1 MMARHER
8 NPMSD
13 DYRGAHRTPEGERST
28 SEKTTHRRHDDPTYE
43 GRHAAPDTGDRPTD
57 RD

>member
-1 MMARHER
+1 
-8 NPMSD
+8 MSD